1 VRTQEQPV
9 IRSMTGFGRASF
21 QVDELCFD
29 VEVRS
34 VNHRYLDSRVR
45 LPRLLSSC
53 EADVRA
59 RIQARFARGKVD
71 ASVNSAGGG
80 AAPAHLEIDVD
91 AARAY
96 LGAAAALE
104 RDDSVP
110 GSLDVGVLLGL
121 PGVSRFVEP
130 QLSAEAL
137 REALLGAVDSALEAL
152 AGMRAAEGGALEKE
166 LLERVA
172 AVERMVVSLESRA
185 SLVQDAVRERLR
197 RRSEQLARET
207 GLHDEARLHQEIVLA
222 ADRLDVTEEIV
233 RLRSHVEQFRAI
245 VAEAGEGKPVGRR
258 LDFLLQEFGR
268 EANTIGSKGS
278 DAPIAHE
285 IVELK
290 TEIERIREQV
300 QNVE

>member
-1 VRTQEQPV
+1 
-9 IRSMTGFGRASF
+9 MTGFGRASF

-34 VNHRYLDSRVR
+34 VNHRYLDARVR
-45 LPRLLSSC
+45 LPRLLSAC
-53 EADVRA
+53 EGDVRA

-80 AAPAHLEIDVD
+80 AAPARLEIDVE

-96 LGAAAALE
+96 LGAAVTLE
-104 RDDSVP
+104 RDNSVP

-137 REALLGAVDSALEAL
+137 RAALLGAVDSALDAL
-152 AGMRAAEGGALEKE
+152 AGMRAAEGGALENE
-166 LLERVA
+166 LMERVA
-172 AVERMVVSLESRA
+172 AVERMAVSLESRA
-185 SLVQDAVRERLR
+185 SQVQEAVRERLR
-197 RRSEQLARET
+197 KRSEQLARET

-233 RLRSHVEQFRAI
+233 RLRSHVEQFRHI
-245 VAEAGEGKPVGRR
+245 VTEADAGKPVGRR